1 MHVKHYLMKPTNDFL
16 KRTILTWFNVSC
28 ALFVCLS
35 FLVLFSCQKDEENL
49 LNQKSIN
56 GINMTPFS
64 ASSCKTSVLYY
75 GHQIFRR
82 VHGKPFVETQKIEN
96 PDFELFNDNFVLM
109 ILNGDNKKTRV
120 SSAEIRIDGKLIVG
134 PRAFSKS
141 VSFIRKKLHGLT
153 PESILE
159 VKLNGTPG
167 SFIDLWIEGTL
178 KEEMTVSDVEGNV
191 YKTVTIGNQVW
202 MAENLKTTKYN
213 DGTNIT
219 MAAGNLPTTEAYFYY
234 DNDISNKDIYG
245 ALYNW
250 YAVNTAKLCP
260 TGWHVPNNAEW
271 QTLTDYLGGFYVAG
285 GKMKE
290 EGYNHWL
297 APNTGATNESGFTAL
312 PGGWAIHAYMG
323 ESAYFS
329 SSSEYETNNS
339 WSYYLNLFYN
349 SSAGGI
355 GGATFKEYG
364 YSVRC
369 LKNN

>member
-1 MHVKHYLMKPTNDFL
+1 MKANINSSERTYLCKASVTLIACFL
-16 KRTILTWFNVSC
+16 
-28 ALFVCLS
+28 
-35 FLVLFSCQKDEENL
+35 FLIFPSCQKDEFERGPMPDMPSL
-49 LNQKSIN
+49 SC
-56 GINMTPFS
+56 S
-64 ASSCKTSVLYY
+64 ALPISRQATLYY
-75 GHQIFRR
+75 G
-82 VHGKPFVETQKIEN
+82 PETFKVASKAPVKEIRTLSN
-96 PDFELFNDNFVLM
+96 PNFDSFDGNFVLKVQ
-109 ILNGDNKKTRV
+109 NGSNNKTKV
-120 SSAEIRIDGKLIVG
+120 EKIEIRIDDILILRSSDYRKRGKNII
-134 PRAFSKS
+134 SKPITLS
-141 VSFIRKKLHGLT
+141 ANSTLEIKMKGDKRSFI
-153 PESILE
+153 
-159 VKLNGTPG
+159 V
-167 SFIDLWIEGTL
+167 LWIEGTL
-178 KEEMTVSDVEGNV
+178 KEEMKVTDVEGNV
-191 YKTVTIGNQVW
+191 YKTVTIGTQVW

-213 DGTNIT
+213 DGTAIP
-219 MAAGNLPTTEAYFYY
+219 MAVGVLPSTAAYFYY

-271 QTLTDYLGGFYVAG
+271 QILTDYLGGFYVAG

-290 EGYNHWL
+290 EGFSHWL

-312 PGGWAIHAYMG
+312 PGGWAIHSYMG